1 MTCDCH
7 KENNNN
13 EDVLSPS
20 QKEIVDR
27 IEFAVGYAMNIN
39 FTNYYKRQLMKDI
52 IDSYIREYD
61 IIYMKDEDKRAKI
74 KSKILE
80 DLEKIAVTDS
90 GYDALKEYVNIIFS
104 IKH

>member
-7 KENNNN
+7 KENNN

-39 FTNYYKRQLMKDI
+39 FTNHYKRQLMKDI

-80 DLEKIAVTDS
+80 DIEKIAVTDS